1 MRPLPSY
8 AGEVRDV
15 VFLDGIR
22 VSGLVV
28 LIACTKEHVL
38 AWHLATSE
46 RSGAWAALMAKLAP
60 PAMAVSDGSPGL
72 AKAARAVRPGT
83 RVQRCV
89 FHVLCQVKRCT
100 TSRPK
105 LDAGKELHG
114 LAKSLLK
121 AKDADSAAKW
131 LACYAERCSKWDSFL
146 REFAVKDGRRRY
158 VRREL
163 RGARRALNGLVRS
176 GTLLTFAEMAEER
189 GGDGTR
195 PRT

>member
-1 MRPLPSY
+1 MRPPPSY
-8 AGEVRDV
+8 AGEVRDAV
-15 VFLDGIR
+15 LLDGIR

-28 LIACTKEHVL
+28 LIACAKEHVL

-83 RVQRCV
+83 LVQRRV

-114 LAKSLLK
+114 PAKSLLK

-131 LACYAERCSKWDSFL
+131 LADYAGWCSKWDSFL
-146 REFAVKDGRRRY
+146 REFMNLNLNLPRFRLHPYAAFRRRSSSG
-158 VRREL
+158 RSARSNSSGL
-163 RGARRALNGLVRS
+163 RCPS
-176 GTLLTFAEMAEER
+176 AEWVLA
-189 GGDGTR
+189 
-195 PRT
+195 PL